1 MKLADCAVNGI
12 YQTHHYYG
20 QLSYGMIESP
30 AIKGRGESGKR
41 KSRIPTTMNSIIL
54 FQ

>member
-1 MKLADCAVNGI
+1 MLADCAVNGI

-30 AIKGRGESGKR
+30 AAGGRGNQEQENAGSL
-41 KSRIPTTMNSIIL
+41 S
-54 FQ
+54 Q